1 VSAEAER
8 ETVAAEFD
16 QELDLEQLRASV
28 AASDARIAKIREA
41 ISALGYGSVAQALKK
56 TPAADDTIASH
67 NSPTAKAP
75 GPLPLVSIAA
85 VATASIFFVLL
96 GSSKPPA
103 SSNRDVRSI
112 GVETVTT
119 AIKPRNDE
127 QATADGSDTGSG
139 LRQAEQSTVA
149 PQEAAPEMAIR
160 PTLPPSE
167 DDPVSVAPLAALS
180 PPPIAAP
187 VTVTT
192 AFPTPLLDLGQIED
206 ARRVQR
212 RLTSLGFLSG
222 TANGSWGPQSRKAL
236 RDFRV
241 AQGLG
246 PSDSWDRQSQQALF
260 SAAAARV
267 PATGT
272 FVGGWGINADQCR
285 QAPDNRSPL
294 RIDTRHAEAFS
305 TTCQFNSTQRESA
318 NEWRIR
324 ASCADEHGQWSANIR
339 LTLAGSRL
347 TWTSE
352 RGTATYLRCPA
363 ISN

>member
-16 QELDLEQLRASV
+16 QELDLEQLRASIV
-28 AASDARIAKIREA
+28 ASDARIAKIREA
-41 ISALGYGSVAQALKK
+41 ISALGYGSVAQALKR
-56 TPAADDTIASH
+56 TPAPDDTIASH

-75 GPLPLVSIAA
+75 GPLPWVSIAA
-85 VATASIFFVLL
+85 IATASILFVLL
-96 GSSKPPA
+96 GSSRPPA

-112 GVETVTT
+112 SVESVTT
-119 AIKPRNDE
+119 AIKPRDDE
-127 QATADGSDTGSG
+127 QATADGPDTGSG

-160 PTLPPSE
+160 STLPPSE
-167 DDPVSVAPLAALS
+167 DDPVSAPLAALS

-187 VTVTT
+187 VPVTT

-212 RLTSLGFLSG
+212 RLTSLGFLFVP
-222 TANGSWGPQSRKAL
+222 ANGNWGPQSRKAL

-267 PATGT
+267 PTTGT
-272 FVGGWGINADQCR
+272 FVGGWGINVDQCR

-324 ASCADEHGQWSANIR
+324 ASCADEHGQWNANIR

>member
-41 ISALGYGSVAQALKK
+41 ISALGYGSVAQALKN
-56 TPAADDTIASH
+56 TPAPDDTIASH
-67 NSPTAKAP
+67 NSPTANAP
-75 GPLPLVSIAA
+75 GALPWVSIAA
-85 VATASIFFVLL
+85 VATASILFVLL

-119 AIKPRNDE
+119 AIKPRDDE
-127 QATADGSDTGSG
+127 QSTADGSDTGSG
-139 LRQAEQSTVA
+139 LRQAEESTVA

-160 PTLPPSE
+160 STLPPSE
-167 DDPVSVAPLAALS
+167 DDSVPAPLAALS
-180 PPPIAAP
+180 SPPIAAP
-187 VTVTT
+187 VPLTT

-206 ARRVQR
+206 AKRIQR
-212 RLTSLGFLSG
+212 RLTSLGFLFG
-222 TANGSWGPQSRKAL
+222 TANGNWGPQSRKAL

-246 PSDSWDRQSQQALF
+246 PGDSWDRQSQQALF
-260 SAAAARV
+260 SAAAVRV

-272 FVGGWGINADQCR
+272 FVGGWGINVDQCR

-294 RIDTRHAEAFS
+294 RIDARHAEAFS